1 MNKNFIDMKATGIS
15 LINYN
20 NRWLS
25 QNLESE
31 TLFIIKIPLKQ
42 QLNMVKDRE

>member
-1 MNKNFIDMKATGIS
+1 MNKNFTNMKATGIS

-20 NRWLS
+20 NGWLS

-31 TLFIIKIPLKQ
+31 TLFITKISLETETKYG
-42 QLNMVKDRE
+42 